1 MRFEAGLQ
9 NMSRGLAMFDREQ
22 RLVICARKHFAIDQ
36 PTRDVIPGARWQV
49 GFADLPASPESITP
63 GGMGDAPCRNCKT
76 CGYGFLAPLAEPVL
90 GRRVAPIRVLAAPE

>member
-1 MRFEAGLQ
+1 
-9 NMSRGLAMFDREQ
+9 
-22 RLVICARKHFAIDQ
+22 
-36 PTRDVIPGARWQV
+36 
-49 GFADLPASPESITP
+49 LPASPESITP